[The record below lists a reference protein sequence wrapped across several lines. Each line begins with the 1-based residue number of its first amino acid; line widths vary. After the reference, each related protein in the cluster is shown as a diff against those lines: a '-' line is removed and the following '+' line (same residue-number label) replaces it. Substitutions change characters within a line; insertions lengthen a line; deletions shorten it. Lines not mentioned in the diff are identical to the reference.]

1 MSPGNRGPPV
11 ALIIAT
17 SDAAASYRGALRQL
31 DLQSLWYQ
39 RRAAQPDAGGI
50 EHGIGD
56 GRGNWADRAFA
67 GAGRWQFGTVDQH
80 DVDRLGRLAD
90 VEYRIRKPVHTRD
103 LGAVESVAAGR

>member
-1 MSPGNRGPPV
+1 V
-11 ALIIAT
+11 ASNTALAM
-17 SDAAASYRGALRQL
+17 AAAT
-31 DLQSLWYQ
+31 
-39 RRAAQPDAGGI
+39 
-50 EHGIGD
+50 
-56 GRGNWADRAFA
+56 GRIAFA